1 MKFMFM
7 KDAGVLSLNIENL
20 NADRN
25 FKAEWIQCTLS
36 LNFCQCPL
44 SYQSGTVNLFMKKL
58 TLTAK
63 YFHFWKAFYI
73 NFNVDKKSKLV
84 PGFCDGRFN
93 CAD

>member
-44 SYQSGTVNLFMKKL
+44 SSKLVYEKIDAYSKITFISGKLIINL
-58 TLTAK
+58 TLTK
-63 YFHFWKAFYI
+63 NQNWSLDFVTGVLTVQI
-73 NFNVDKKSKLV
+73 NMSV
-84 PGFCDGRFN
+84 
-93 CAD
+93 

>member
-25 FKAEWIQCTLS
+25 FKAEWIECTLS

-63 YFHFWKAFYI
+63 
-73 NFNVDKKSKLV
+73 
-84 PGFCDGRFN
+84 
-93 CAD
+93 

>member
-25 FKAEWIQCTLS
+25 FTAEWIQCTLS

-44 SYQSGTVNLFMKKL
+44 SYQSGTVNLFMKID
-58 TLTAK
+58 A
-63 YFHFWKAFYI
+63 Y
-73 NFNVDKKSKLV
+73 SKILS
-84 PGFCDGRFN
+84 FLESLL
-93 CAD
+93 

>member
-7 KDAGVLSLNIENL
+7 KDAGVLSLNIEN
-20 NADRN
+20 
-25 FKAEWIQCTLS
+25 FKAEWIQGTLS

-63 YFHFWKAFYI
+63 
-73 NFNVDKKSKLV
+73 
-84 PGFCDGRFN
+84 
-93 CAD
+93 

>member
-63 YFHFWKAFYI
+63 YFHFWKAYYKL
-73 NFNVDKKSKLV
+73 NVDKKSKLV